1 MMLRLSRLVPG
12 LLILS
17 LLCCCASLSSY
28 TETTARARLSLAQG
42 RFDDA
47 LEAFPETAARGRN
60 EVLVRLERAVILQ
73 AMGRF
78 EESAREFQLGVER
91 IREFERRAVVSAGRT
106 VSQAGSLLVNEQV
119 RPYEGEDFEK
129 ILVHAVNAVNY
140 LMTGDLEG
148 ARVEIRNAYTRQ
160 NELHD
165 RHARELQKAREE
177 RGAAGWKESFEKAD
191 REGYGE
197 LEAKAAGVYSV
208 YQNAFA
214 YAVSALVYELG
225 GEYDEAYIDLKKA
238 VLAAPDSRSIRR
250 DLIRLSRKLGFYEDE
265 RMWVDRW
272 GELEDGY
279 GEGTDVFVIFQHGSA
294 PVKEPVSFP
303 IVLSEGGIVFAS
315 MPVYR
320 FVPSGTSSGLV
331 LWDGG
336 NARTSV
342 LSDTDAI
349 AARSLLDE
357 TPVLFAKQVARSAF
371 KGWLTGRL
379 TREHDAVGAVA
390 GTLMSALTEQ
400 ADLRT
405 WSSLPKEIHT
415 ARAFVPESVRR
426 IAIRSVPSGRC
437 GEVEIPEAARHL
449 IVVCR
454 DTRAGLSLRAKAF

>member
-1 MMLRLSRLVPG
+1 MTSRLSRLVPG

-17 LLCCCASLSSY
+17 LLCGCASFSSY
-28 TETTARARLSLAQG
+28 TQTSARARLSLSQG
-42 RFDDA
+42 RFEDA
-47 LEAFPETAARGRN
+47 LAAFPETTARGRN

-78 EESAREFQLGVER
+78 EESAREFELGVER
-91 IREFERRAVVSAGRT
+91 IREYERRAVISAGRT
-106 VSQAGSLLVNEQV
+106 ASQAGSLLVNEQILT
-119 RPYEGEDFEK
+119 YEGEDFEK
-129 ILVHAVNAVNY
+129 ILIHAVNAVNY
-140 LMTGDLEG
+140 LMTGDLDG
-148 ARVEIRNAYTRQ
+148 ARVEIRNAYARQ
-160 NELHD
+160 NELRD
-165 RHARELQKAREE
+165 RHARELQEALGE
-177 RGAAGWKESFEKAD
+177 RGAAGWRESFQKAD
-191 REGYGE
+191 RKGYGE

-238 VLAAPDSRSIRR
+238 ILAAPDSPAVRR
-250 DLIRLSRKLGFYEDE
+250 DLVRLSRKLGFHED
-265 RMWVDRW
+265 MQTWIDRW
-272 GELEDGY
+272 GEPEDGC

-294 PVKEPVSFP
+294 PVREPVSFP
-303 IVLSEGGIVFAS
+303 VLLPEGGIVFAS

-320 FVPSGTSSGLV
+320 FVPSDTSSALV

-336 NARTSV
+336 SAETSV

-349 AARSLLDE
+349 AARNLLDR
-357 TPVLFAKQVARSAF
+357 TPMLFAKQVARSAF
-371 KGWLTGRL
+371 KGWMTSRL
-379 TREHDAVGAVA
+379 AREHDAAGAIV
-390 GTLMSALTEQ
+390 GTLFSALTEQ

-415 ARAFVPESVRR
+415 ARAFVPEHVKR
-426 IAIRSVPSGRC
+426 ITIRSVPSGRS
-437 GEVEIPEAARHL
+437 GEVEIPEGARHL